1 MEATTTSRPLLLQAC
16 LNGNRRP
23 VDHPALPLDPERLAA
38 AAVQAVAAG
47 ATALHVH
54 QRDGDGAQ
62 TLAPEPCART
72 LLAIREACPGT
83 PVGLTTGAWIE
94 PDPAR
99 RLELVGSWEV
109 TPDYASV
116 NVVEDG
122 SVVLVR
128 LLLERGIGVE
138 AGVWTVAD
146 VETLLA
152 SGLADR
158 CLRVLLEAME
168 PGVAAAL
175 ANVAAM
181 ERRLGEAGCRAPQLQ
196 HGEGSAAW
204 PVLVRA
210 LEAGRDVRIGLED
223 VLELPDGHLAGG
235 NGELVAAA
243 ARLAHEMGRR
253 LETVGRADP
262 PGGRVDPPGGRVDPQ
277 GQGGRVLPEAGRP

>member
-1 MEATTTSRPLLLQAC
+1 MAATMTSGPLLLQAC
-16 LNGNRRP
+16 LNGRRRP

-38 AAVQAVAAG
+38 AAMEAVEAG
-47 ATALHVH
+47 AAALHVH
-54 QRDGDGAQ
+54 QRDADGAQ

-99 RLELVGSWEV
+99 RLELVASWEV
-109 TPDYASV
+109 APDYASV

-122 SVVLVR
+122 SVALMR

-146 VETLLA
+146 AGTLLA

-168 PGVAAAL
+168 PEVATAL

-181 ERRLGEAGCRAPQLQ
+181 ERLLDDAGCRARQLQ
-196 HGEGSAAW
+196 HGEGGAAW

-223 VLELPDGHLAGG
+223 VLELPDGRLAGG

-243 ARLAHEMGRR
+243 ARLAHEMDRR
-253 LETVGRADP
+253 LETDGRAESAGGP
-262 PGGRVDPPGGRVDPQ
+262 AESPGGRS
-277 GQGGRVLPEAGRP
+277 LPEAGRP